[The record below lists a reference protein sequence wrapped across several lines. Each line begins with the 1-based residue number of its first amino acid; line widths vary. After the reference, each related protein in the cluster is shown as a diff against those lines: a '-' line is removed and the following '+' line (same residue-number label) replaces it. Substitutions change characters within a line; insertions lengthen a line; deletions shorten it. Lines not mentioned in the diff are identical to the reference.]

1 MKNAEDAHLQSIQ
14 AFVNIFAKGNNYL
27 LPFDES
33 ILNDSCTQLLSLQL
47 KNYLDKYGSDKANH
61 HTYQDIY
68 AFIFNKVSGTNL
80 NAILE
85 IGIGSAEQPSM
96 KAFFEFVRNNN
107 LNLEYI
113 GADINENFL
122 TDPSQEGITLMHF
135 DQLKRNSA
143 DVLIAKLQTHN
154 ISLIIEDGLH
164 TAEANISAFNNLI
177 DFVNKGSIYIIEDI
191 NRNQLP
197 FWTEVPKLF
206 PHLHFKVRNMTQ
218 IGPYDNIQ
226 IIIHNGDVSWL

>member
-1 MKNAEDAHLQSIQ
+1 M
-14 AFVNIFAKGNNYL
+14 
-27 LPFDES
+27 
-33 ILNDSCTQLLSLQL
+33 

-68 AFIFNKVSGTNL
+68 AFIFNKISETKL
-80 NAILE
+80 SAILE

-113 GADINENFL
+113 GVDINKNFL
-122 TDPSQEGITLMHF
+122 VDPCQKGITLKYF
-135 DQLKRNSA
+135 DQLSYSSA
-143 DVLIAKLQTHN
+143 KDLILELQTHK

-177 DFVNKGSIYIIEDI
+177 SFVNEGAIYIIEDV

-197 FWTEVPKLF
+197 FWKEIPKLF
-206 PHLHFKVRNMTQ
+206 PNLHFKVRNMTS

-226 IIIHNGDVSWL
+226 IIIHNSEVSWI